1 MPAGLALL
9 PLPGIGAGHVI
20 ERIIYL
26 QWLLGIQLAVC
37 LVLGWLVARRS
48 GRPLLECL
56 LAGFVA
62 GAAPLAG
69 YAVMLAAWRW
79 LPRLDRPRT

>member
-1 MPAGLALL
+1 MPAALALL
-9 PLPGIGAGHVI
+9 PPLGIGIGHVI
-20 ERIIYL
+20 ARTLYL

-37 LVLGWLVARRS
+37 LVLGLLVARRT

-56 LAGFVA
+56 LAGLVA

-79 LPRLDRPRT
+79 LPRLDRPRP